1 MKRYRLASWI
11 MGLALILTLG
21 AVPVLAAEENG
32 GISPGDVIARRGC
45 LKGTGHRHQPES
57 YLAYFECR
65 QQRCSDGS
73 GSSRQ
78 RLGTDSDLGFQR

>member
-32 GISPGDVIARRGC
+32 GISPGDVIAER
-45 LKGTGHRHQPES
+45 LP
-57 YLAYFECR
+57 
-65 QQRCSDGS
+65 QRYRSQAS
-73 GSSRQ
+73 A
-78 RLGTDSDLGFQR
+78 

>member
-32 GISPGDVIARRGC
+32 GISPGDVIAG
-45 LKGTGHRHQPES
+45 EA
-57 YLAYFECR
+57 AYR
-65 QQRCSDGS
+65 SQASA
-73 GSSRQ
+73 
-78 RLGTDSDLGFQR
+78 